1 MEKRKVRFIRKNG
14 RIIPIRQNNKMS
26 ENDKAKKALRRAGAA
41 FAVQVPL
48 GVAVLSSS
56 RPFKNE
62 KSIQKSLFKYSDLAN
77 KAGVTSIIRNPTVLG
92 GQVDLVKKSIHLGSI
107 WGGGED
113 ILLHELG
120 HLKAS
125 RKKYSFNRL
134 HKNMADAILRRKSST
149 AKKIGLVA
157 SNLLTRPYMNLGMEA
172 EASYHA
178 IKAAKKVGGLKRALR
193 ATRTL
198 APAYAT
204 YVAGAVGF
212 TYLGKSAYHKAKH
225 LLTKKKKNK

>member
-26 ENDKAKKALRRAGAA
+26 ENDKAKRALKRAVAA
-41 FAVQVPL
+41 FAVQMPL
-48 GVAVLSSS
+48 GSAVLSSS

-62 KSIQKSLFKYSDLAN
+62 NALKKSLFRYRDLVD
-77 KAGVTSIIRNPTVLG
+77 KAGLESIFRDPMVLG
-92 GQVDLVKKSIHLGSI
+92 GQVNLVKKEIRLGTI

-113 ILLHELG
+113 VLIHELG
-120 HLKAS
+120 HLKAA
-125 RKKYSFNRL
+125 RKKYSFNRI
-134 HKNMADAILRRKSST
+134 H
-149 AKKIGLVA
+149 KKIASKILNDKLSTPKFIGLAA
-157 SNLLTRPYMNLGMEA
+157 SSLLTRPYLNLGMEA

-204 YVAGAVGF
+204 YVAGAAGF
-212 TYLGKSAYHKAKH
+212 TYVGKAAYHKAKD